1 MGRTLSEVERA
12 YIAGLLDADG
22 AIMASIER
30 HPEKKYGFRVRVA
43 LKLTQSKP
51 ELLNWVK
58 RKISFGHIRKNRTTY
73 DWVVNDQKHILIILS
88 QVIGFLRV
96 KRKQGKLAIRILSSP
111 CNSLEDLIRNA
122 QLADTLAS
130 FNVRSKNRRLNFASK
145 IQESVPRN
153 D

>member
-1 MGRTLSEVERA
+1 VGRTLSEVERA